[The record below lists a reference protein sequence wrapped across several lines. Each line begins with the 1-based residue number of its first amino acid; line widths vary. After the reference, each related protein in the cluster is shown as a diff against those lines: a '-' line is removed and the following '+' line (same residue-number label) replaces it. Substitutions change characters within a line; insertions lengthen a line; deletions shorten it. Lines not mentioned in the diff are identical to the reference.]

1 MWLIRSTRPKAV
13 TIGAGLAILTGMAT
27 AVVTIQALADGDA
40 ADAPH
45 PACADEFPELGCVDQ
60 LNVADVPDEMRLLWS
75 DDAAPAPTVAFAT
88 DQARRAEVLCE
99 DGCPLPPGIGLV
111 LVEEGLV
118 TQKIDIVRAATPPPP
133 SRLLE
138 AGGIAINVQRL
149 TGRGHYAWWT
159 NGGADF
165 SLFAEPELSD
175 DELAELAAA
184 THFRDGS
191 IDISTW
197 NRAGEFYFTGWA
209 PDKSATNGMLGY
221 RAEAG
226 SLSLDERSTHQI
238 SNIWNLALLGNHVI
252 EINGNPALVGAEK
265 ESGYTS
271 VRWVPATGVEAS
283 LSAPTAEIS
292 GPDALVQIAETI
304 TPVPADDPRLTSAW
318 QAEPDEIPVD

>member
-13 TIGAGLAILTGMAT
+13 TIGAGLTILTGLAT

-60 LNVADVPDEMRLLWS
+60 LNVADVPDQMRLLWS
-75 DDAAPAPTVAFAT
+75 DNAATAPTVAFAT

-149 TGRGHYAWWT
+149 TGRGHYAWWV
-159 NGGADF
+159 NDDVDF
-165 SLFAEPELSD
+165 SMFAELELSD
-175 DELAELAAA
+175 DDLAELAAA
-184 THFRDGS
+184 TRLQDGS
-191 IDISTW
+191 IDISAW
-197 NRAGEFYFTGWA
+197 SRAGDFHITGWA
-209 PDKSATNGMLGY
+209 PDKSATNGMLEY
-221 RAEAG
+221 RVQSRDLTLNVTSSHEG
-226 SLSLDERSTHQI
+226 S
-238 SNIWNLALLGNHVI
+238 NVWNLARLGDTVVDI
-252 EINGNPALVGAEK
+252 DGFPALVGVAED
-265 ESGYTS
+265 EALTS
-271 VRWVPATGVEAS
+271 VRWLPATGVEAS
-283 LSAPTAEIS
+283 LWMPTTETT
-292 GPDALVQIAETI
+292 DASELIGIAGTI
-304 TPVPADDPRLTSAW
+304 TPVLPNEMRLSQVWTTTVAGN
-318 QAEPDEIPVD
+318 Q